1 MGIFDF
7 LKKVTED
14 NVDRTTT
21 VRYAEDAWS
30 ANNAANNSEQ
40 TQPQGPVAG
49 TFRFTVQ
56 DVFTITGRGTV
67 VTGMVEAGE
76 VSVGDVVQLRRT
88 NGVCSNVTITG
99 LEVFRK
105 MLDTATAGMNVGILV
120 RGVTKDD
127 IGRGDVLER

>member
-7 LKKVTED
+7 IKKVSED
-14 NVDRTTT
+14 NVERTTT

-30 ANNAANNSEQ
+30 ANNAADNAAQ
-40 TQPQGPVAG
+40 TQPRGPVAG

-67 VTGMVEAGE
+67 VTGMIESGE

-88 NGVCSNVTITG
+88 NGECSNVTITG

-105 MLDTATAGMNVGILV
+105 MLDTASAGMNVGILV
-120 RGVTKDD
+120 RDVTKSE
-127 IGRGDVLER
+127 IGRGDILER